1 MAKFTLEFEDVFDFK
16 LIGIFSHVKDYRLC
30 WEINKALSFDFQKSE
45 NLTITFK
52 GNNQRYSFFEYTN
65 EEDMLDYYLIANR
78 SEYGTLIPEEKCDY
92 FLLIK
97 GIIKDRAFE
106 LLIKRIK
113 ELNLVLATAEIEVEQ
128 LKSKENLI
136 F

>member
-1 MAKFTLEFEDVFDFK
+1 MAKFTLDFEDDFDFK

-30 WEINKALSFDFQKSE
+30 WEINQVLSFDLQKSE

-52 GNNQRYSFFEYTN
+52 GKNQAYSLFEYIS

-78 SEYGTLIPEEKCDY
+78 SEFGTLVPEEKCDY
-92 FLLIK
+92 FLIIK
-97 GIIKDRAFE
+97 GIIKDPDVE
-106 LLIKRIK
+106 LLIQRIN
-113 ELNLVLATAEIEVEQ
+113 ELKLVLATANIEVDQ